1 MVLLFQ
7 SKGEPDLYELD
18 RLLPEVKSL
27 CTEVGSLR
35 CRNSK
40 DR

>member
-1 MVLLFQ
+1 MFIFQ
-7 SKGEPDLYELD
+7 NREDPDLYELD

-27 CTEVGSLR
+27 CTDVASLQ

-40 DR
+40 DRY